1 MCKLLILGAVDT
13 VAVGFSSFDRYS
25 GPRCWLG
32 ALIRGEGR
40 PDAVSSA
47 MVGNFWASCREGES
61 WSSRIG
67 GVCCSRV
74 RYLSQQRLR
83 RRAIGLHSENE

>member
-32 ALIRGEGR
+32 ALIRGDGR
-40 PDAVSSA
+40 PDVVSSA
-47 MVGNFWASCREGES
+47 MVENFRASC
-61 WSSRIG
+61 
-67 GVCCSRV
+67 
-74 RYLSQQRLR
+74 
-83 RRAIGLHSENE
+83 